1 MTTRPPR
8 NEQLVDGE
16 FGSSQLPLHTTTQRT
31 KPPRPH
37 GSFSNETPE
46 AGGVAFAG
54 ELLDGDD
61 VEESEIADEG
71 SGGGDTGPVGET
83 SDGID
88 PVTFEEENFPE
99 DLAAE
104 D

>member
-1 MTTRPPR
+1 MWTF
-8 NEQLVDGE
+8 NAEVDGQ
-16 FGSSQLPLHTTTQRT
+16 FGIIIITSANDHTEDEAAEAARVFLEND
-31 KPPRPH
+31 P
-37 GSFSNETPE
+37 GSL
-46 AGGVAFAG
+46 GGVAFAG

-61 VEESEIADEG
+61 VEESEIADDG
-71 SGGGDTGPVGET
+71 SGGDTGTGGET
-83 SDGID
+83 SDGTD